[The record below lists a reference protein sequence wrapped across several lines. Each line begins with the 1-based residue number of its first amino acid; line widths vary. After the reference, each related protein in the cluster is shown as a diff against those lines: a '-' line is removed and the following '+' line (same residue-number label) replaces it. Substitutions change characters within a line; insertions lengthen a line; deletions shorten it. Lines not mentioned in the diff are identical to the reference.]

1 MKKLQIDKNKTFQ
14 VRIDSGWWIILQKL
28 KTDHRTLIR
37 SLVEDALTN
46 TYAIGNDGKPY
57 LIKPLTEKANSRDKN
72 E

>member
-14 VRIDSGWWIILQKL
+14 VRIDSGWWVILQKL

-46 TYAIGNDGKPY
+46 TYAIGNDGNPY
-57 LIKPLTEKANSRDKN
+57 VIKPTTNRSKN
-72 E
+72 G